1 MILGMKVRKHDI
13 MDMLKFNPSVLE
25 FHFSDS
31 DLDLELDSNFEQKLI
46 VHGYEYFDRKI
57 VDLVAL
63 GETNQIHSK
72 ETSIELVQKAID
84 KTIQLSENFKGKPSI
99 IVHPGG
105 YSLEELS
112 LENIQKMKD
121 TVVDSVNQLDLSGVN
136 FLLENMPPYGWFYGG
151 RWNSNIFLECSDLV
165 KYSKETNLNV
175 CFDLCHSQLYCNKV
189 NLSLIDELQKIKD
202 FAVHYHLSDAEGPEG
217 EGLQFGEGDLPFEK
231 VIPILNK
238 LENRSFAIEV
248 WKGHEHGGKG
258 FRYFLDRLID
268 NGLLV
273 N

>member
-1 MILGMKVRKHDI
+1 MILGMKVRKHDV
-13 MDMLKFNPSVLE
+13 MDMLKFNPKILE

-31 DLDLELDSNFEQKLI
+31 DLELELDSNFDQKLI
-46 VHGYEYFDRKI
+46 VHCYEYFDRKI

-72 ETSIELVQKAID
+72 EDSIQLVQKAID
-84 KTIQLSENFKGKPSI
+84 KTIQLGVNFKGKPSI

-112 LENIQKMKD
+112 LENIQKMKNL
-121 TVVDSVNQLDLSGVN
+121 VVDSVKQLDISGIN

-151 RWNSNIFLECSDLV
+151 RWNSNIFLESTDLV
-165 KYSKETNLNV
+165 KYCNETNLNV

-189 NLSLIDELQKIKD
+189 NLSLIDELNIIKD
-202 FAVHYHLSDAEGPEG
+202 FTTHYHLSDAEGPEG

-238 LENRSFAIEV
+238 LEDRSFVIEV

-258 FRYFLDRLID
+258 FRYFLDKLIE

-273 N
+273 K